1 MNAHRNT
8 AVHCQG
14 DEEASKT
21 SAHDGPTQLVC
32 IHDNAVRE
40 SIRIM
45 VLSGGNVAMQ
55 LCAACAADTL
65 MQISLHRVQGHC
77 EGMALA

>member
-1 MNAHRNT
+1 MKKPAKLLHMMVQPCR
-8 AVHCQG
+8 
-14 DEEASKT
+14 
-21 SAHDGPTQLVC
+21 QLVC